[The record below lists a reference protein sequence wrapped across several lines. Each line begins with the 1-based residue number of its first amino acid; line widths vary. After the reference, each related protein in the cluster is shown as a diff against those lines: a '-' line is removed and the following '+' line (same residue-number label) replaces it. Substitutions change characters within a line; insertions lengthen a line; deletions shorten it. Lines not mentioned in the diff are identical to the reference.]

1 MRRAGRT
8 NPRLQEKL
16 DALQRELD
24 RVQNDIKGI
33 SKAVETP
40 DQDQALKQLRRV
52 TGLPLKGEANLARP
66 AAEGILKD
74 STDAIADK
82 QQLMVAG
89 LRPVQNFPAE
99 TGDMRVPKAVTD
111 QRFTTYFGSGSL
123 HSVRPLRQELRVQR
137 NRALLMLFLAIVFL
151 YGVYKMIF

>member
-1 MRRAGRT
+1 MRPAGRT

-33 SKAVETP
+33 SKAVEAP

-52 TGLPLKGEANLARP
+52 TGIPLAGEVNPARSS
-66 AAEGILKD
+66 AEGLLKD

-82 QQLMVAG
+82 QQLLAAG
-89 LRPVQNFPAE
+89 LRPVQNFSTE
-99 TGDMRVPKAVTD
+99 TSDTRVPKHVPD
-111 QRFTTYFGSGSL
+111 QRFATYFGSGSL

-137 NRALLMLFLAIVFL
+137 NRALVMLFLAIVFL